1 MTVPTLRVEVNFSSG
16 ASFGSTMVIGTG
28 IIGQDVLGDA
38 QSVVVDIS
46 DQIQGVEIRRGRNP
60 LADQFQAG
68 TLTIKLRDELALWNP
83 QNTASPYYPLKPLR
97 KIQVMAT
104 YNGTL
109 RYLFSGYTT
118 GYQYTQARLTGEVS
132 YTTITA
138 VDAMNLWN
146 LSQIAGV
153 TGQAAGDLS
162 GTRVGL
168 ILNEIGWPNAM
179 REIGTGLTTFQLTPN
194 DIQSALNA
202 LIVCQLSEYGAVYA
216 DVRGNAVFRDRE
228 FTQSSIGGTPVA
240 FDDTGTEIKYTN
252 AQWVLNDDLIFN
264 QANITAIGLAKQT
277 AENQTSIDEYFLHSY
292 NQQNLLMQTTD
303 EALNYARAYVA
314 SRAETTIRCDSITLD
329 LYTPNY
335 TAGIEAALDLDF
347 FDPITVSQAQP
358 NATNLTKT
366 LQIFG
371 VAHSISPNSWRTT
384 FSTQEPIMD
393 SFLIGNTYGYGTI
406 GESKLG
412 Y

>member
-16 ASFGSTMVIGTG
+16 ASFANTLVIGTG
-28 IIGQDVLGDA
+28 IIGVDALGDA

-68 TLTIKLRDELALWNP
+68 TLTVRLRDEQGLWNP
-83 QNTASPYYPLKPLR
+83 QNTASPYYPLQPLR

-104 YNGTL
+104 SGTL

-153 TGQAAGDLS
+153 TGQTAGELS
-162 GTRVGL
+162 GARVNK
-168 ILNEIGWPNAM
+168 ILDAVGWPNSM
-179 REIGTGLTTFQLTPN
+179 REIGTGLTTLQLTPS

-202 LIVCQLSEYGAVYA
+202 LIVCQLSEYGAMYA
-216 DVRGNAVFRDRE
+216 DVQGNAVFRDRQ
-228 FTQSSIGGTPVA
+228 FTQTSVGGTPTA
-240 FDDTGTEIKYTN
+240 FDDTGTAIKYTN

-277 AENQTSIDEYFLHSY
+277 AENQDSIDQYFLHSY
-292 NQQNLLMQTTD
+292 NQQNLLMQTT
-303 EALNYARAYVA
+303 A
-314 SRAETTIRCDSITLD
+314 
-329 LYTPNY
+329 
-335 TAGIEAALDLDF
+335 
-347 FDPITVSQAQP
+347 
-358 NATNLTKT
+358 
-366 LQIFG
+366 
-371 VAHSISPNSWRTT
+371 
-384 FSTQEPIMD
+384 
-393 SFLIGNTYGYGTI
+393 
-406 GESKLG
+406 
-412 Y
+412 

>member
-1 MTVPTLRVEVNFSSG
+1 MTVPTLKVEVNFSSG
-16 ASFGSTMVIGTG
+16 ASFANTMVLGTG
-28 IIGQDVLGDA
+28 ILDLDALGDA

-46 DQIQGVEIRRGRNP
+46 DQIQSVEIRRGRNP

-68 TLTIKLRDELALWNP
+68 TLTVRLRDELGLWNP
-83 QNTASPYYPLKPLR
+83 QNTGSPYYPLQPLR
-97 KIQVMAT
+97 KIRVMAT
-104 YNGTL
+104 SGTL

-153 TGQAAGDLS
+153 TGQTAGELS
-162 GTRVGL
+162 GARVNK
-168 ILNEIGWPNAM
+168 ILDAINWPNSM
-179 REIGTGLTTFQLTPN
+179 RDIDAGLTTLQLTPS

-202 LIVCQLSEYGAVYA
+202 LIVCQLSEYGAMYA
-216 DVRGNAVFRDRE
+216 DVQGNAVFRDRQ
-228 FTQSSIGGTPVA
+228 FTQTSVGGTPTA
-240 FDDTGTEIKYTN
+240 FDDTGTDIQYTN

-277 AENQTSIDEYFLHSY
+277 AENQASIDQYFLHSY
-292 NQQNLLMQTTD
+292 NQQNLLMETTT
-303 EALNYARAYVA
+303 EALNYAQAYVA
-314 SRAETTIRCDSITLD
+314 SRAETTVRCDSITLD

-335 TAGIEAALDLDF
+335 TAGIAAALDLDF
-347 FDPITVSQAQP
+347 FDPITVTQAQP

-371 VAHSISPNSWRTT
+371 IAHSITPNSWRTT
-384 FSTQEPIMD
+384 FSTQEPIID
-393 SFLIGNTYGYGTI
+393 SFILNNTLGYG
-406 GESKLG
+406 ELDVSKLG

>member
-1 MTVPTLRVEVNFSSG
+1 MTLPTLRVEVNFSSG
-16 ASFGSTMVIGTG
+16 ASFANTFVIGTG
-28 IIGQDVLGDA
+28 VIGVDVLGDA
-38 QSVVVDIS
+38 QSVTVDIS
-46 DQIQGVEIRRGRNP
+46 NQIQGVEIRRGRNP

-68 TLTIKLRDELALWNP
+68 TLTVRLRDEQGLWNP
-83 QNTASPYYPLKPLR
+83 QNTSSPYYPLQPLR

-104 YNGTL
+104 YGGTL

-153 TGQAAGDLS
+153 TGQTAGELS
-162 GTRVGL
+162 GARVNK
-168 ILNEIGWPNAM
+168 ILDAVGWPNSM
-179 REIGTGLTTFQLTPN
+179 REIGTGLTTLQLTPST
-194 DIQSALNA
+194 IQSALNA
-202 LIVCQLSEYGAVYA
+202 LIVCQLSEYGAIYA
-216 DVRGNAVFRDRE
+216 DTRGNAVFRDRT
-228 FTQSSIGGTPVA
+228 FTQQSVGGTPVA
-240 FDDTGTEIKYTN
+240 FDDTGTAIKYTN

-264 QANITAIGLAKQT
+264 EANITAIGLAKQT
-277 AENQTSIDEYFLHSY
+277 AQNQQSIYDYFLHSY
-292 NQQNLLMQTTD
+292 NQENLLMQTTT

-314 SRAETTIRCDSITLD
+314 SRAETTVRCDSITLD

-335 TAGIEAALDLDF
+335 TAGIEASLDLDF
-347 FDPITVSQAQP
+347 FDPITVTQAQP
-358 NATNLTKT
+358 NSTNLTKT

-371 VAHSISPNSWRTT
+371 ISHSISPNSWRTT
-384 FSTQEPIMD
+384 FSTQEPIID
-393 SFLIGNTYGYGTI
+393 SFLIGNTLGYGTI
-406 GESKLG
+406 GVSKLG